1 MSESSCAT
9 STGDRYAVM
18 GNPVAHSKSP
28 LIHRLFARQTGENLC
43 YDALLVS
50 TDDFAPAVA
59 EFLGEGG
66 KGLNI
71 TVPFKQDACRIADQL
86 SDRAR
91 LAGAVNTLRADPG
104 GVLFGDNTDG
114 IGLVRDLTQNLGL
127 QLEGANILLL
137 GAGGAA
143 RGVLAPV
150 LEQQPA
156 TLHIANRTIERAA
169 QLVRSFAE
177 LGNLSASGF
186 DDIPARTYDIIVNAT
201 AAGLHDTTPEL
212 PAGTI
217 QPLTWCYDMMYGT
230 EPTPFMRDA
239 HQHGSRHR
247 CDGLGMLVEQA
258 AESFRLWRGVRPETA
273 TVIAALRAS

>member
-1 MSESSCAT
+1 MTESPCAA
-9 STGDRYAVM
+9 SSGDRYAVM

-28 LIHRLFARQTGENLC
+28 LIHRLFARQTGDNLC
-43 YDALLVS
+43 YEALLVS
-50 TDDFAPAVA
+50 TGGLAPAVA
-59 EFLGEGG
+59 GFLGEGG

-71 TVPFKQDACRIADQL
+71 TVPFKQDACRIADTL

-91 LAGAVNTLRADPG
+91 RAGAVNTLRADPDG
-104 GVLFGDNTDG
+104 RLFGDNTDG
-114 IGLVRDLTQNLGL
+114 IGLIRDLTQNLGL

-156 TLHIANRTIERAA
+156 TLHIANRTVERAA
-169 QLVRSFAE
+169 QLAGSFAD

-186 DDIPARTYDIIVNAT
+186 DDIPARRYDIIVNAT
-201 AAGLHDTTPEL
+201 AAGLHGTTPAL

-217 QPLTWCYDMMYGT
+217 GPLSRCYDMMYGT
-230 EPTPFMRDA
+230 EPTPFMRYA
-239 HQHGSRHR
+239 HQHGCRHT

-273 TVIAALRAS
+273 AVLAALRAN